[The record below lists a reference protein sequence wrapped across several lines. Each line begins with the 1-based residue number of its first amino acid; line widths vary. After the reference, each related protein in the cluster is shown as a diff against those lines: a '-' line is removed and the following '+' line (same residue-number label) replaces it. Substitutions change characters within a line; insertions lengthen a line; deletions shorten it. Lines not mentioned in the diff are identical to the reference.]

1 MRLVLEDA
9 MAVTVYRVNLD
20 MPWISST
27 LPETDVRRDESSVAI
42 PLENVTICW
51 GSQEIS
57 LLEIIE

>member
-1 MRLVLEDA
+1 

-20 MPWISST
+20 MPWIST
-27 LPETDVRRDESSVAI
+27 TIPETDVRQDDSSIAI

-51 GSQEIS
+51 GSRDIS